1 MISNKTLR
9 NNIKRQG
16 SNDQQM
22 TEAGMYMYQPRPLR
36 AQNTSL
42 FLKMEKPPKE
52 KLMYL
57 KKIEKIIYQML
68 PSRLSPH
75 AELKLTLKLN

>member
-9 NNIKRQG
+9 IEIERQG
-16 SNDQQM
+16 SNDQM
-22 TEAGMYMYQPRPLR
+22 MVEAGMYMYQLQPRPG
-36 AQNTSL
+36 QNTSL

-57 KKIEKIIYQML
+57 KKIEKIIYQL
-68 PSRLSPH
+68 LLRTRVLH
-75 AELKLTLKLN
+75 AELKVTLKLN